1 MKTTKIILALIA
13 VLNLTATTMAQ
24 TTCFCAVARYWRCAF
39 QRCG

>member
-24 TTCFCAVARYWRCAF
+24 TTPTCRFTHTAHR
-39 QRCG
+39 